1 MAHPLLCWD
10 IIMEGTS
17 RRTEFNKDITALQ
30 NIMKVHNW
38 HLIMERT
45 IDNCIV
51 WENKTILVT
60 NPALQII
67 LATKNIYQ
75 MNGYKPNEVIGK
87 HPKMFQGEETSITSR
102 KIIKVA
108 IDKQLPFNCNIV
120 NYRKDGRQY
129 TCHIEC
135 YPIFNKKNQLV
146 NYLALENAL

>member
-30 NIMKVHNW
+30 NLMKVHNW

-75 MNGYKPNEVIGK
+75 MNGYKPEEVIGK

-102 KIIKVA
+102 EIIKVA
-108 IDKQLPFNCNIV
+108 IDKQLPFDCNII
-120 NYRKDGRQY
+120 NYRKDRTLY

-135 YPIFNKKNQLV
+135 YPIINKKGQLV
-146 NYLALENAL
+146 NYLALENAS

>member
-10 IIMEGTS
+10 IIMEGIG
-17 RRTEFNKDITALQ
+17 RRAEFNQDITVLQ
-30 NIMKVHNW
+30 NLMKVQNW
-38 HLIMERT
+38 QLIMERT
-45 IDNCIV
+45 IDDCIV

-60 NPALQII
+60 NPDLQII

-75 MNGYKPNEVIGK
+75 MNGYKPDEVIGK

-108 IDKQLPFNCNIV
+108 IDKQLPFDCNII
-120 NYRKDGRQY
+120 NYRKDGNLY

-135 YPIFNKKNQLV
+135 YPIFNKKGQLV
-146 NYLALENAL
+146 NYLALENAA

>member
-30 NIMKVHNW
+30 NLMKVHNW

>member
-120 NYRKDGRQY
+120 NYRKDGKQY